1 MVNIDAVEDEIDSLS
16 VIISAAEDWAHV
28 YSKHPETHAKLIKQE
43 AKLGRVLR
51 KHFRELANDRIW
63 KYVNWT
69 MYHTELIKASEKR
82 IKAYDVN
89 VIFDEDGFSDDE
101 DGVLLN
107 VVHDPLLDG
116 MGIGI
121 AAGQAIYNRD
131 IGLSTTN
138 EKVLKAAR
146 DYSAKLVTGIN
157 NTTRDRIQESLQT
170 SISLGE
176 DQSAAADRIG
186 NIINDPARAGVI
198 ARTEAVNSYNKGLL
212 SFADESGATQKVW
225 QDLGADDECADNT
238 AEGAIDVGDSFDS
251 GDDAPPAHP
260 NCRCGMQL
268 IYPSGDSADNSDNED
283 F

>member
-1 MVNIDAVEDEIDSLS
+1 MANIDAVEDEIEQLS
-16 VIISAAEDWAHV
+16 VVISAAEDWANV
-28 YSKHPETHAKLIKQE
+28 YSQHPETHAKLIKLE

-51 KHFRELANDRIW
+51 KHFRELSNDRIW

-69 MYHTELIKASEKR
+69 MYHNEL

-89 VIFDEDGFSDDE
+89 VIFDEDGFSQDE
-101 DGVLLN
+101 GGTLLN

-116 MGIGI
+116 MGVGI

-138 EKVLKAAR
+138 ENVLKAAR
-146 DYSAKLVTGIN
+146 NYTAKLVTNIN
-157 NTTRDRIQESLQT
+157 NTTRDRIQQSIQT
-170 SISLGE
+170 SLTLGE
-176 DQSAAADRIG
+176 DQSAAADRIS
-186 NIINDPARAGVI
+186 NIINDPARAEVI
-198 ARTEAVNSYNKGLL
+198 ARTESVNSYNKGLL
-212 SFADESGATQKVW
+212 SFADESGASQKVW
-225 QDLGADDECADNT
+225 QDLGADDVCADNT

-268 IYPSGDSADNSDNED
+268 LYSNGDSADASDNEE
-283 F
+283 